1 MTKVSYYILGDADPE
16 ARQAFALKF
25 VRQSFRKGL
34 DVHLHVPSHDDA
46 LSLDTLLWADDESF
60 LPHDI
65 TTMDAPAQ
73 SPVTIGWDDP
83 IGRHGILVNLGG
95 PLPEWFSHFAH
106 LVEVVIQEPSV
117 LADTRANWQHLKFQG
132 YPMTQHDLRS

>member
-1 MTKVSYYILGDADPE
+1 MTKVSYYILGDSDPE
-16 ARQAFALKF
+16 ARYGFALKF

-34 DVHLHVPSHDDA
+34 ALHVHVGDPEQASQLDA
-46 LSLDTLLWADDESF
+46 ALWADDESF
-60 LPHDI
+60 IAHDI
-65 TTMDAPAQ
+65 TTEEAPVQ
-73 SPVTIGWDDP
+73 SPVTIGWQDP
-83 IGRHGILVNLGG
+83 VGRHGILVNLGG
-95 PLPEWFSHFAH
+95 RLPEWFSHFDH